1 MKNFLIKDKSLY
13 LDKIPLTESVNLI
26 YIIYSIIY
34 INILERKSIIK
45 RNQFQNNYYISKF

>member
-26 YIIYSIIY
+26 YIIELNYLHLYSR
-34 INILERKSIIK
+34 EKK
-45 RNQFQNNYYISKF
+45 YY